1 MHEDP
6 GGGLG
11 EVEAWGEPRGEAAR
25 GRRRAGV
32 KLGSGGAGL
41 ETEALGEGFRE
52 RRRGCVGPGWGL
64 TFGDKRSVALS
75 TEGPWGVRGSV

>member
-1 MHEDP
+1 M
-6 GGGLG
+6 
-11 EVEAWGEPRGEAAR
+11 
-25 GRRRAGV
+25 

-75 TEGPWGVRGSV
+75 TEGPWGVRGSVQPLRSPRGWSEGLSPTPGSD